1 MMGVLGN
8 DDDALEAALGLG
20 ELAGLT
26 VSNDADSLAY
36 DVRLSPLF
44 SFRQFVM
51 FSDALIYDNGVSM
64 AMGCMFVI

>member
-26 VSNDADSLAY
+26 VSNDADALTY
-36 DVRLSPLF
+36 DVSMLTCDVTILTCDVSILT
-44 SFRQFVM
+44 
-51 FSDALIYDNGVSM
+51 YDVS
-64 AMGCMFVI
+64 I